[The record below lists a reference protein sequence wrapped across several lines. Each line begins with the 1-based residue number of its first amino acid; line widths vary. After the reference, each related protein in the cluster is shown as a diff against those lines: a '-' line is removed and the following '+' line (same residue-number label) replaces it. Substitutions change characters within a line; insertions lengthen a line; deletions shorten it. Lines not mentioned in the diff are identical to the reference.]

1 MERDEKPG
9 KEGSVKTT
17 DAIRQ
22 MCESSE
28 MGTIEVSEQMGKSRG
43 YLSATLS
50 RGNVPR
56 ADTLAQ
62 IAQACGYELVLE
74 GRGERIVI
82 EP

>member
-1 MERDEKPG
+1 M
-9 KEGSVKTT
+9 KTT
-17 DAIRQ
+17 DAIRRL
-22 MCESSE
+22 CESSG
-28 MGTIEVSEQMGKSRG
+28 MGTIEVSQAMGKSRG
-43 YLSATLS
+43 YLSATIS